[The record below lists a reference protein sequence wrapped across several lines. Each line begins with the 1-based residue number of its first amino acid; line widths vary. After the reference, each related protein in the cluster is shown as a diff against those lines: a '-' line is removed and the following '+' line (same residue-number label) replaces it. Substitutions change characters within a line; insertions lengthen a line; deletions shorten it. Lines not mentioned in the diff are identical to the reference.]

1 MKIETE
7 GAAINPSNPKNERP
21 PSTQLRKAVFGGSR
35 GDIEAVLFRKLNSP
49 HWQIGARSEP
59 NTEVL
64 G

>member
-1 MKIETE
+1 MKPATPNTE
-7 GAAINPSNPKNERP
+7 PP